1 MHQKEK
7 MLRRYS
13 RPKVMLCIN
22 YEEAMDIFNRYSDN
36 VLGVISDL
44 GFPKDGE
51 HTMQAGLS
59 LLEEVKR
66 HNAETPVLLQSA
78 SLDDSPA
85 ALRAKELGARYVC
98 KESPTLLHELQ
109 GFMRDDLLI

>member
-1 MHQKEK
+1 
-7 MLRRYS
+7 
-13 RPKVMLCIN
+13 
-22 YEEAMDIFNRYSDN
+22 
-36 VLGVISDL
+36 
-44 GFPKDGE
+44 
-51 HTMQAGLS
+51 MQAGLS

-109 GFMRDDLLI
+109 ARPRARLTTPPPKAAP